1 MNHRHTAIAETH
13 TQRPPT
19 SAPEFDLLLACAR
32 TTPDAPRIRSLVQSG
47 IDWRTFTAL
56 ATFHSVRPLVYRSL
70 QSICWS
76 DLPAPFQSEWHETAR
91 SLTIKTLF
99 ITGEMLR
106 VTAEFRSAR
115 IPVAALKGSLIAQLA
130 YGDPALREF
139 TDLDL
144 LVHPSDL
151 ARAMPVFERLGYR
164 PAWDRDLATIT
175 GFLRHVGECRLVNPQ
190 LDTDIDLHWRISTKA
205 AALAPS
211 LADFPSG
218 FQPVTIAGATVLS
231 LALSELPL
239 YLACQGGWD
248 QWGDFRRLCD
258 LAEFLRRYPHTDWQ
272 PSLAAARR
280 LGGLR
285 SMLTGLELAA
295 RLLNAPTDAPVPAP
309 AAPLIQRDPTVAA
322 LAANTT
328 RRLSQCHNPGEPISR
343 YRFQLKS
350 KAGLPGKLALIWS
363 ICADRTAQDAEW
375 LKLPRPLW
383 WLYTF
388 LRPIRMSTKLRRR
401 RA

>member
-1 MNHRHTAIAETH
+1 MNDRTAAAEAPP
-13 TQRPPT
+13 QRQLAP
-19 SAPEFDLLLACAR
+19 APEFDLLLACAR
-32 TTPDAPRIRSLVQSG
+32 TTPDAPRIHSLLQSG
-47 IDWRTFTAL
+47 IDWRAFTDL

-70 QSICWS
+70 QSVCWN

-91 SLTIKTLF
+91 SLTVKTLF

-106 VTAEFRSAR
+106 VTAEFQSAG
-115 IPVAALKGSLIAQLA
+115 IPVAVLKGPVIAQLA

-175 GFLRHVGECRLVNPQ
+175 GFLRHVGEIRLVNSE
-190 LDTDIDLHWRISTKA
+190 LTTDIDLHWRVSTKA
-205 AALAPS
+205 TALAPS

-218 FQPVTIAGATVLS
+218 FQPVTIAGSTVLT
-231 LALSELPL
+231 LAPSDLPL
-239 YLACQGGWD
+239 YLASQGGWD

-258 LAEFLRRYPHTDWQ
+258 LAEYLRRFPGTDWQ
-272 PSLAAARR
+272 PSLSAARR

-285 SMLTGLELAA
+285 SMLTGL
-295 RLLNAPTDAPVPAP
+295 
-309 AAPLIQRDPTVAA
+309 A
-322 LAANTT
+322 LAAQLLDAPIPTPALLLIQSDPAVAQLAAHVT
-328 RRLSQCHNPGEPISR
+328 LRLSQCHNPGEPVSR

-350 KAGLPGKLALIWS
+350 KSGLVGKLALIWS
-363 ICADRTAQDAEW
+363 ICADRTAEDAAW
-375 LKLPRPLW
+375 LMLPRPLW
-383 WLYTF
+383 WLYSF
-388 LRPIRMSTKLRRR
+388 LRPLRMSTKILRR
-401 RA
+401 A